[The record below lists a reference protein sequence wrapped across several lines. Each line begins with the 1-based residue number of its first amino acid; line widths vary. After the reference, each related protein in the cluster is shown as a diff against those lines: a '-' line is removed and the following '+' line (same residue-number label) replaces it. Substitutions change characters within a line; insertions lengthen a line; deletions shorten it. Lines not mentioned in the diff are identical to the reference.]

1 MYKVL
6 FAKLFSITNQ
16 FDIKFGMTV
25 RKNTQ
30 DNFYDS
36 FMLYFEVLGCCR
48 PKLLFNY
55 HEWH

>member
-16 FDIKFGMTV
+16 FDIKFGLTV
-25 RKNTQ
+25 GKNTQ

-48 PKLLFNY
+48 PKLLFYY
-55 HEWH
+55 HE